1 MEPQSLKK
9 GRFLIQEVIE
19 PKRTIIKPLCRHESI
34 NPKKHFYYSE
44 RDATFQRNVSD
55 ILSYVYDF
63 KSNTW
68 IDLSKEKL
76 FESRDSEFKFIDFS
90 SESDVNNTSIE
101 SLSKQKTNDDSMIK
115 LRRPTRNINKY
126 RSGTNLSE
134 FFIKL
139 EGEKMLTTPSKKNNR
154 FSSNNICFQ
163 KHLSLKMN
171 NKKNY
176 KICSVNNI
184 KFRAENNRKNFF
196 MNLQIN
202 PELSFQL

>member
-19 PKRTIIKPLCRHESI
+19 PKRTITKPICRHESI

-44 RDATFQRNVSD
+44 RDATFQNVSD

-68 IDLSKEKL
+68 IDLSKEEL
-76 FESRDSEFKFIDFS
+76 FKSRDCEFKYLDFS
-90 SESDVNNTSIE
+90 SESDINGTSTE
-101 SLSKQKTNDDSMIK
+101 SLSKQRTNDDSIIK

-126 RSGTNLSE
+126 RSGTDLSDL
-134 FFIKL
+134 FIKL

-154 FSSNNICFQ
+154 FSSNNILFQ
-163 KHLSLKMN
+163 KHLSMKMN

-176 KICSVNNI
+176 KICFVNSI
-184 KFRAENNRKNFF
+184 KYKAENNRKNFF